1 MDKIDAILRRMP
13 ATRLEIQVATG
24 MQKSSLQAVIER
36 LHERGWIHICGWER
50 ILKNGTGKFVMRYKA
65 GQGQDRPC
73 KLQPMPRDELENRRR
88 AKLAKTGAIAER
100 NARNLMRYHE
110 KRVKAKAKAQPHTWL
125 SALTG

>member
-1 MDKIDAILRRMP
+1 MDKIDAILRCMP
-13 ATRLEIQVATG
+13 ATRLEIRIKTG
-24 MQKSSLQAVIER
+24 MQKSALQAIIER

-50 ILKNGTGKFVMRYKA
+50 ILKSGTGKFVMRYKA
-65 GQGQDRPC
+65 GPGRDKPC
-73 KLQPMPRDELENRRR
+73 KLEPMSRQELESRRR

-110 KRVKAKAKAQPHTWL
+110 KRIKAKAKAQPHTWL